1 MHERRGRD
9 VRAARRARDFA
20 STAARIPPALRAYDP
35 GHAMETRRFA
45 AGLAGGRLAA
55 ARFARPADV
64 EVDDTYA
71 GREVRRRIDGRFEE
85 A

>member
-1 MHERRGRD
+1 
-9 VRAARRARDFA
+9 
-20 STAARIPPALRAYDP
+20 
-35 GHAMETRRFA
+35 METRRFA

-55 ARFARPADV
+55 VGFARPADV